1 MYKIKQFIFNSIYR
15 CIRQRS
21 INNSKCGRTK
31 RIHRYPRQLC
41 QNSTMHTLA
50 NKMATSRTDFI
61 HDLCRGSTLDA
72 GGGPQRKNSGKFSI
86 LDGPPIKER
95 EARIM
100 GRVFSTIPPQERS
113 ACTSIY
119 NSSSE
124 IILVHSD
131 LFHYFFSI
139 YFNFLSTIINATERR
154 IRYK

>member
-1 MYKIKQFIFNSIYR
+1 MWKNERFIDIPGNCVR
-15 CIRQRS
+15 IR
-21 INNSKCGRTK
+21 
-31 RIHRYPRQLC
+31 RYTRV
-41 QNSTMHTLA
+41 S

-119 NSSSE
+119 NSSSK
-124 IILVHSD
+124 IILIHSK
-131 LFHYFFSI
+131 LFHYFFLFISI
-139 YFNFLSTIINATERR
+139 FFLSIMQQRKELDINNIWLII
-154 IRYK
+154 